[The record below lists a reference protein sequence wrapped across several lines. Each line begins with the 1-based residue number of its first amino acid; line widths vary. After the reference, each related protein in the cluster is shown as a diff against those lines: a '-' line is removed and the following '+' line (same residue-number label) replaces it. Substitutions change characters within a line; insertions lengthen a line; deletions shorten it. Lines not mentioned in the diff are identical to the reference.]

1 MASKAHGSA
10 MGSRRKCARVEGRAM
25 RQSSVKAIGWLSL
38 TTLTALLT
46 SALCLQ
52 ECDAWT
58 EAQLRR
64 NAEPAP
70 FALHVREL
78 YGPPADDDGDRDDD
92 RFGGAVASLE

>member
-1 MASKAHGSA
+1 MRHSSA
-10 MGSRRKCARVEGRAM
+10 
-25 RQSSVKAIGWLSL
+25 KAIGWLTL

-46 SALCLQ
+46 SALYLQ

-70 FALHVREL
+70 FALHVHEG
-78 YGPPADDDGDRDDD
+78 YGPPADDDGDPDDD
-92 RFGGAVASLE
+92 PFGGAVASVE